1 MIEDILKDARTRMGQ
16 AVDAYK
22 KEIATVRTGRASIAM
37 LDDIR
42 VDAYGSP
49 MPLNQVATLATP
61 DARLITIQPW
71 DKSLFTPIEQAINA
85 ANLGL
90 TPQNDG
96 KLIRL
101 PIPALTE
108 ERRKDLV
115 KQAKKHSEAAKVAIR
130 AVRRDAK
137 EMIEELEKEGE
148 VSKDDSH
155 RGLGDLQGATDAF
168 CGKVDEL
175 ESAKEKEILE
185 F

>member
-1 MIEDILKDARTRMGQ
+1 MIEEILEDARGRMNQ

-22 KEIATVRTGRASIAM
+22 KELTTVRTGRASAAM

-49 MPLNQVATLATP
+49 MPLNQVSTISTP
-61 DARLITIQPW
+61 EARMITIQPW
-71 DKSLFTPIEQAINA
+71 DKGLFTPIEQAIQA
-85 ANLGL
+85 ANIGL

-96 KLIRL
+96 KIIRL

-108 ERRKDLV
+108 ERRKELV
-115 KQAKKHSEAAKVAIR
+115 KQAKKHSESAKIAIR

-137 EMIEELEKEGE
+137 EMIETLEKDGD

-155 RGLGDLQGATDAF
+155 RAVGDLQGMTDSH
-168 CGKVDEL
+168 CGKIDEL
-175 ESAKEKEILE
+175 EASKEKEILE